1 MTGDAGGPA
10 VARGGRGRSTRA
22 RAEDVDR
29 WHGQLGRGVGP
40 RCARRAPVRR
50 GVARVAGRVAARA
63 RTGGQDEGQVLLLTL
78 GFVVVALLLVLVVS
92 AATAVHLDRK
102 RLVALADVV
111 ALDAAD
117 ALASPGYFAPGAGQ
131 GEPARGGIDLSDASV
146 RAAVED
152 YLRENPSATEPFAT
166 VRVLEATSPDGRSA
180 HVRLGAVVRVP
191 VVGGVLSTWSDGVTV
206 EAESS
211 ARAE

>member
-1 MTGDAGGPA
+1 MR
-10 VARGGRGRSTRA
+10 ARGL
-22 RAEDVDR
+22 D
-29 WHGQLGRGVGP
+29 L
-40 RCARRAPVRR
+40 RRL
-50 GVARVAGRVAARA
+50 VARVAARV
-63 RTGGQDEGQVLLLTL
+63 RTGAHDEGQVLLLTL

-117 ALASPGYFAPGAGQ
+117 ALANPGYFAPGAGQ
-131 GEPARGGIDLSDASV
+131 GDPHRGGIDLSDASV
-146 RAAVED
+146 RAAVD
-152 YLRENPSATEPFAT
+152 AYLRDDPAATEPFVT

-191 VVGGVLSTWSDGVTV
+191 VVGGILSAWSDGVTV

>member
-1 MTGDAGGPA
+1 MDSVVSA
-10 VARGGRGRSTRA
+10 VRA
-22 RAEDVDR
+22 RAGD
-29 WHGQLGRGVGP
+29 HGG
-40 RCARRAPVRR
+40 
-50 GVARVAGRVAARA
+50 
-63 RTGGQDEGQVLLLTL
+63 DDGQVLLLTL
-78 GFVVVALLLVLVVS
+78 GFVVVALLLVLVVA

-117 ALASPGYFAPGAGQ
+117 ALANPAYFAPGAGQ
-131 GEPARGGIDLSDASV
+131 GDPARGGLDLSDAGV
-146 RAAVED
+146 RAATEA
-152 YLRENPSATEPFAT
+152 YLRENPAATEPFVT